1 MSMEIKQHLKLSQQ
15 LVMTPQLQQA
25 IKLLQLSRVE
35 LVDMVRDELLE
46 NPILEDSVEISAE
59 QPSKHSLA
67 EEGARVGEK
76 LSEADVERIG
86 ETEMPMPQLSEE
98 RGDGA
103 AEVKADTRAGE
114 AVADFDWDTYLES
127 QSNAAPMPSFRPN
140 SDDLPSLESTLT
152 RGTSLFDH
160 LEWQLKL
167 TRGFTPE
174 QEGIALLIIGNINP
188 DGYFDVP
195 VEDVADETGTSVEE
209 VEAVLKRVQQFDPPG
224 VAARDL
230 KECLLIQAKHVG
242 ADDELVLG
250 IIEKHLSNLEKK
262 NYPAIAKDMDQP
274 LEEVYEAAKVVM
286 AFDPKPG
293 SAYTDEEPAY
303 ITPDVYIQKVGDK
316 YFVVANDDGLPKLK
330 VSDFYR
336 VALSKGPKAREYIQ
350 ERLRSA
356 QWLIRSIQQ
365 RQRTIVRV
373 TESILRFQREFFEKG
388 AAYLRPL
395 ILRDVADD
403 IGMHESTVS
412 RVTTNKYVHS
422 PQGIF
427 ELKYFFNSG
436 IARSDGDDL
445 ASEAVKLKI
454 KQIVAN
460 EDVKRPHSDQRIV
473 ELLADQNIEI
483 ARRTV
488 AKYREQLKILPSS
501 KRKQMF

>member
-46 NPILEDSVEISAE
+46 NPVLEDAVELSAE
-59 QPSKHSLA
+59 QAKPGSDEGQVVEAGREA
-67 EEGARVGEK
+67 ET
-76 LSEADVERIG
+76 ERIG
-86 ETEMPMPQLSEE
+86 ETETPVTQVS
-98 RGDGA
+98 GDRVETTS
-103 AEVKADTRAGE
+103 EVKADARSDE
-114 AVADFDWDTYLES
+114 AVADFDWDTYLET

-140 SDDLPSLESTLT
+140 SDEMPSIESTLT

-167 TRGFTPE
+167 NRGFSD
-174 QEGIALLIIGNINP
+174 QEEGVALLILGNLTP
-188 DGYFDVP
+188 DGYLDVP
-195 VEDVADETGTSVEE
+195 LEEIADEAGVSVEL
-209 VEAVLKRVQQFDPPG
+209 VEAVLAHVQEFDPPG
-224 VAARDL
+224 VAARNL
-230 KECLLIQAKHVG
+230 QECLLLQARHVG
-242 ADDELVLG
+242 ADDDLVLG
-250 IIEKHLSNLEKK
+250 IITKHLSNLEKH
-262 NYPAIAKDMDQP
+262 NYAAIAKDLNQP
-274 LEEVYEAAKVVM
+274 LEEVYEATKVVL

-293 SAYTDEEPAY
+293 RAYSDEESNY
-303 ITPDVYIQKVGDK
+303 ITPDVHIQKVGDK

-330 VSDFYR
+330 ISDFYR

-388 AAYLRPL
+388 SAYLKPL

-412 RVTTNKYVHS
+412 RVTTNKYVHT

-436 IARSDGDDL
+436 ITRSDGDDL

-460 EDVKRPHSDQRIV
+460 EDPKHPHSDQKIV
-473 ELLADQNIEI
+473 ELLLEQNIEI

-488 AKYREQLKILPSS
+488 AKYREQLRIQPSS
-501 KRKQMF
+501 KRKQVF

>member
-1 MSMEIKQHLKLSQQ
+1 MEIKQHLKLSQQ

-46 NPILEDSVEISAE
+46 NPVLEDSVEVSAE
-59 QPSKHSLA
+59 QAKPGTDEGQVVEAGREA
-67 EEGARVGEK
+67 ET
-76 LSEADVERIG
+76 ERIG
-86 ETEMPMPQLSEE
+86 ETETPMGQLS
-98 RGDGA
+98 GDRVETTS
-103 AEVKADTRAGE
+103 EVKADARSDE
-114 AVADFDWDTYLES
+114 AVADFDWDTYLET

-140 SDDLPSLESTLT
+140 SDEMPSIESTLT

-167 TRGFTPE
+167 TRGFSAQ
-174 QEGIALLIIGNINP
+174 QEGVALLLIGNLTP
-188 DGYFDVP
+188 DGYLDVP
-195 VEDVADETGTSVEE
+195 LDELADEAGVTVEF
-209 VEAVLKRVQQFDPPG
+209 VEAVLARVQEFDPPG
-224 VAARDL
+224 IAARNL
-230 KECLLIQAKHVG
+230 QECLLLQARHVG
-242 ADDELVLG
+242 ADDDLLLG
-250 IIEKHLSNLEKK
+250 IINKHLSNLEKH
-262 NYPAIAKDMDQP
+262 NYAAIAKDLNQP
-274 LEEVYEAAKVVM
+274 LEEVYEATKVVM

-293 SAYTDEEPAY
+293 RAYSDEESNY
-303 ITPDVYIQKVGDK
+303 ITPDVHIQKVGDK

-330 VSDFYR
+330 ISDFYR

-388 AAYLRPL
+388 SAYLKPL

-412 RVTTNKYVHS
+412 RVTTNKYVHT

-436 IARSDGDDL
+436 ITRSDGDDL

-460 EDVKRPHSDQRIV
+460 EDPKHPHSDQKIV
-473 ELLADQNIEI
+473 ELLLEQNIEI

-488 AKYREQLKILPSS
+488 AKYREQLRIQPSS
-501 KRKQMF
+501 KRKQVF

>member
-1 MSMEIKQHLKLSQQ
+1 MSMEIKQHLQLTQQ

-35 LVDMVRDELLE
+35 LVDMVREELLE
-46 NPILEDSVEISAE
+46 NPVLEDSVDVSAE
-59 QPSKHSLA
+59 QAKPGAADNQAVDATREA
-67 EEGARVGEK
+67 ETA
-76 LSEADVERIG
+76 RIG
-86 ETEMPMPQLSEE
+86 ETEMPVAQLS
-98 RGDGA
+98 GDKADA
-103 AEVKADTRAGE
+103 AGEVKPDTRSDE
-114 AVADFDWDTYLES
+114 AVADFDWDTYLEN
-127 QSNAAPMPSFRPN
+127 QSNAAPMPSFRAN
-140 SDDLPSLESTLT
+140 SEEMPSIEATLT

-167 TRGFTPE
+167 TRGFSQDE
-174 QEGIALLIIGNINP
+174 VAVALLIIGNLTP
-188 DGYFDVP
+188 DGYVDVP
-195 VEDVADETGTSVEE
+195 LDELGDEAGVS
-209 VEAVLKRVQQFDPPG
+209 VEAVESVLLRVQGFDPPG
-224 VAARDL
+224 VAARNL
-230 KECLLIQAKHVG
+230 QECLLLQARHVG
-242 ADDELVLG
+242 ADDELVIG
-250 IIEKHLSNLEKK
+250 IITKHLHNLEKR
-262 NYPAIAKDMDQP
+262 NYAAIAKDLNQP
-274 LEEVYEAAKVVM
+274 LEEVYEATKVVL

-293 SAYTDEEPAY
+293 RAYNDEEPNY
-303 ITPDVYIQKVGDK
+303 ITPDVHIQKVGDK

-330 VSDFYR
+330 ISDFYR
-336 VALSKGPKAREYIQ
+336 VALGKGAKAREYIQ

-388 AAYLRPL
+388 SAYLKPL

-412 RVTTNKYVHS
+412 RVTTNKYVHT

-436 IARSDGDDL
+436 ISRSDGDDL

-454 KQIVAN
+454 KQIVAG
-460 EDVKRPHSDQRIV
+460 EDTRRPHSDQKIV
-473 ELLADQNIEI
+473 ELLREQNIEI

-488 AKYREQLKILPSS
+488 AKYREQLRIQPSS
-501 KRKQMF
+501 KRKQVF

>member
-1 MSMEIKQHLKLSQQ
+1 MEIKQHLKLSQQ

-46 NPILEDSVEISAE
+46 NPVLEDSVEVSAE
-59 QPSKHSLA
+59 QQKPGNTDEQGAGAIREA
-67 EEGARVGEK
+67 ET
-76 LSEADVERIG
+76 ERIG
-86 ETEMPMPQLSEE
+86 ETDTLVGQVS
-98 RGDGA
+98 GDKIETTS
-103 AEVKADTRAGE
+103 EVKADSRSDE
-114 AVADFDWDTYLES
+114 AVADFDWDTYLEN
-127 QSNAAPMPSFRPN
+127 QSNAAPMPSFRSN
-140 SDDLPSLESTLT
+140 SEEMPSIEATLT

-167 TRGFTPE
+167 TRGFSKE
-174 QEGIALLIIGNINP
+174 EEGVALLVIGNLTP
-188 DGYFDVP
+188 DGYLDLPVEELAEEAGVDVP
-195 VEDVADETGTSVEE
+195 FVEQ
-209 VEAVLKRVQQFDPPG
+209 VLRRVQEFDPPG

-230 KECLLIQAKHVG
+230 QECLLIQARHVG
-242 ADDELVLG
+242 ADDDLVIG
-250 IIEKHLSNLEKK
+250 IISKHLHNLEKR
-262 NYPAIAKDMDQP
+262 NYPAIAKDLGQP
-274 LEEVYEAAKVVM
+274 LEEVYEATKVVQ

-293 SAYTDEEPAY
+293 RAYTDEESNY
-303 ITPDVYIQKVGDK
+303 ITPDVHIQKVGDK

-330 VSDFYR
+330 ISDFYR
-336 VALSKGPKAREYIQ
+336 IALSKGAKAREYIQ

-388 AAYLRPL
+388 SAYLKPL

-412 RVTTNKYVHS
+412 RVTTNKYVHT

-436 IARSDGDDL
+436 ITRSDGDDL

-460 EDVKRPHSDQRIV
+460 EDPKHPHSDQKIV
-473 ELLADQNIEI
+473 ELLLEQNIEI

-488 AKYREQLKILPSS
+488 AKYREQLRIQPSS
-501 KRKQMF
+501 KRKQVF

>member
-1 MSMEIKQHLKLSQQ
+1 MEIKQHLKLSQQ

-46 NPILEDSVEISAE
+46 NPVLEDSVDVSAE
-59 QPSKHSLA
+59 QQKPGNTDEQGAGAIREA
-67 EEGARVGEK
+67 ET
-76 LSEADVERIG
+76 ERIG
-86 ETEMPMPQLSEE
+86 ETETPVGQAA
-98 RGDGA
+98 GDKGDSTS
-103 AEVKADTRAGE
+103 EVKADSRSGE
-114 AVADFDWDTYLES
+114 AVADFDWDTYLEN
-127 QSNAAPMPSFRPN
+127 QSNAAPMPSFRSN
-140 SDDLPSLESTLT
+140 SEEMPSIEATLT
-152 RGTSLFDH
+152 RGTSLFGH

-167 TRGFTPE
+167 TRGFSKDE
-174 QEGIALLIIGNINP
+174 EGVALLIIGNLTP
-188 DGYFDVP
+188 DGYLDL
-195 VEDVADETGTSVEE
+195 SVEE
-209 VEAVLKRVQQFDPPG
+209 LAEEAGVDVPFVEQVLKRVQEFDPQG

-230 KECLLIQAKHVG
+230 QECLLIQARHVG
-242 ADDELVLG
+242 ADDDLVLG
-250 IIEKHLSNLEKK
+250 IISKHMHNLEKR
-262 NYPAIAKDMDQP
+262 NYAAIAKDLNQP
-274 LEEVYEAAKVVM
+274 LEEVYEATKVVL

-293 SAYTDEEPAY
+293 RAYTDEESNY
-303 ITPDVYIQKVGDK
+303 ITPDVHIQKVGDK

-330 VSDFYR
+330 ISDFYR

-388 AAYLRPL
+388 SAYLKPL

-412 RVTTNKYVHS
+412 RVTTNKYVHT

-436 IARSDGDDL
+436 ITRSDGDDL

-460 EDVKRPHSDQRIV
+460 EDPKHPHSDQKIV
-473 ELLADQNIEI
+473 ELLLEQNIEI

-488 AKYREQLKILPSS
+488 AKYREQLRIQPSS
-501 KRKQMF
+501 KRKQVF

>member
-46 NPILEDSVEISAE
+46 NPVLEDAVDVSAE
-59 QPSKHSLA
+59 QLKPGA
-67 EEGARVGEK
+67 ADAQVGDGAR
-76 LSEADVERIG
+76 EAETERIG
-86 ETEMPMPQLSEE
+86 ETETPVTQIPSEKSE
-98 RGDGA
+98 TTS
-103 AEVKADTRAGE
+103 EVKADTRSDE
-114 AVADFDWDTYLES
+114 AVADFDWDTYLET

-140 SDDLPSLESTLT
+140 SDEMPSIEATLT

-167 TRGFTPE
+167 TRGFNQDE
-174 QEGIALLIIGNINP
+174 EAVALLIIGNLTP
-188 DGYFDVP
+188 DGYLDVP
-195 VEDVADETGTSVEE
+195 LDEIAEEAGVSVEFVEE
-209 VEAVLKRVQQFDPPG
+209 VLEGVQEFDPPG
-224 VAARDL
+224 VAARSL
-230 KECLLIQAKHVG
+230 QECLLLQARHVG
-242 ADDELVLG
+242 ADDDLVLG
-250 IIEKHLSNLEKK
+250 IISKHLHNLEKR
-262 NYPAIAKDMDQP
+262 NYAAIAKDLNQP
-274 LEEVYEAAKVVM
+274 LEEVYEATKVVLS
-286 AFDPKPG
+286 FDPKPG
-293 SAYTDEEPAY
+293 RAYTDEEPNY
-303 ITPDVYIQKVGDK
+303 ITPDVHIQKVGDK

-330 VSDFYR
+330 ISDFYR
-336 VALSKGPKAREYIQ
+336 VALGKGPKAREYIQ

-388 AAYLRPL
+388 SAYLKPL

-412 RVTTNKYVHS
+412 RVTTNKYVHT

-436 IARSDGDDL
+436 ITRSDGDDL

-460 EDVKRPHSDQRIV
+460 EDPKHPHSDQKIV
-473 ELLADQNIEI
+473 ELLRDQNIEI

-488 AKYREQLKILPSS
+488 AKYREQLRIQPSS
-501 KRKQMF
+501 KRKQVF

>member
-1 MSMEIKQHLKLSQQ
+1 MEIKQHLKLSQQ

-46 NPILEDSVEISAE
+46 NPVLEDSIDVSAE
-59 QPSKHSLA
+59 QSKPGSTEEQGAGAVREA
-67 EEGARVGEK
+67 ET
-76 LSEADVERIG
+76 ERIG
-86 ETEMPMPQLSEE
+86 ETETPVTQVS
-98 RGDGA
+98 GDKIDTTS
-103 AEVKADTRAGE
+103 EVKADSRSDE
-114 AVADFDWDTYLES
+114 AVADFDWDTYLEN
-127 QSNAAPMPSFRPN
+127 QSNAAPMPSFRSN
-140 SDDLPSLESTLT
+140 SEEMPSIEATLT

-167 TRGFTPE
+167 TRGFSKE
-174 QEGIALLIIGNINP
+174 EEGVALLIIGNLTP
-188 DGYFDVP
+188 DGYLDLP
-195 VEDVADETGTSVEE
+195 VEELAEEAGVEISF
-209 VEAVLKRVQQFDPPG
+209 VEQVLRRVQEFDPQG

-230 KECLLIQAKHVG
+230 QECLLIQARYVG
-242 ADDELVLG
+242 ADDELVIG
-250 IIEKHLSNLEKK
+250 IISRHLHNLEKR
-262 NYPAIAKDMDQP
+262 NYAAIAKDLNQP
-274 LEEVYEAAKVVM
+274 LEEVYEATKVVL

-293 SAYTDEEPAY
+293 RAYSDEESNY
-303 ITPDVYIQKVGDK
+303 ITPDVHIQKVGDK

-330 VSDFYR
+330 ISDFYR

-388 AAYLRPL
+388 SAYLKPL

-412 RVTTNKYVHS
+412 RVTTNKYVHT

-436 IARSDGDDL
+436 ITRSDGDDL

-460 EDVKRPHSDQRIV
+460 EDPKHPHSDQRIV
-473 ELLADQNIEI
+473 ELLLEQNIEI

-488 AKYREQLKILPSS
+488 AKYREQLRIQPSS
-501 KRKQMF
+501 KRKQVF

>member
-46 NPILEDSVEISAE
+46 NPVLEDSVEVSAE
-59 QPSKHSLA
+59 QAKPGTDEGQVVEAGREA
-67 EEGARVGEK
+67 ET
-76 LSEADVERIG
+76 ERIG
-86 ETEMPMPQLSEE
+86 ETETPMGQLS
-98 RGDGA
+98 GDRVETTS
-103 AEVKADTRAGE
+103 EVKADARSDE
-114 AVADFDWDTYLES
+114 AVADFDWDTYLET

-140 SDDLPSLESTLT
+140 SDEMPSIESTLT

-167 TRGFTPE
+167 TRGFSAQ
-174 QEGIALLIIGNINP
+174 QEGVALLLIGNLTP
-188 DGYFDVP
+188 DGYLDVP
-195 VEDVADETGTSVEE
+195 LDELADEAGVTVEF
-209 VEAVLKRVQQFDPPG
+209 VEAVLARVQEFDPPG
-224 VAARDL
+224 IAARNL
-230 KECLLIQAKHVG
+230 QECLLLQARHVG
-242 ADDELVLG
+242 ADDDLLLG
-250 IIEKHLSNLEKK
+250 IINKHLSNLEKH
-262 NYPAIAKDMDQP
+262 NYAAIAKDLNQP
-274 LEEVYEAAKVVM
+274 LEEVYEATKVVM

-293 SAYTDEEPAY
+293 RAYSDEESNY
-303 ITPDVYIQKVGDK
+303 ITPDVHIQKVGDK

-330 VSDFYR
+330 ISDFYR

-388 AAYLRPL
+388 SAYLKPL

-412 RVTTNKYVHS
+412 RVTTNKYVHT

-436 IARSDGDDL
+436 ITRSDGDDL

-460 EDVKRPHSDQRIV
+460 EDPKHPHSDQKIV
-473 ELLADQNIEI
+473 ELLLEQNIEI

-488 AKYREQLKILPSS
+488 AKYREQLRIQPSS
-501 KRKQMF
+501 KRKQVF

>member
-1 MSMEIKQHLKLSQQ
+1 MEIKQHLKLSQQ

-46 NPILEDSVEISAE
+46 NPVLEDSVEVSAE
-59 QPSKHSLA
+59 QQKPGNTDDLVAGAVREA
-67 EEGARVGEK
+67 ET
-76 LSEADVERIG
+76 ERIG
-86 ETEMPMPQLSEE
+86 ETETPVTQVS
-98 RGDGA
+98 GDKIDSTS
-103 AEVKADTRAGE
+103 EVKADSRSDE
-114 AVADFDWDTYLES
+114 AVADFDWDTYLEN
-127 QSNAAPMPSFRPN
+127 QSNAAPMPSFRSN
-140 SDDLPSLESTLT
+140 SEEMPSIEATLT

-160 LEWQLKL
+160 IEWQLKL
-167 TRGFTPE
+167 TRGFSKDE
-174 QEGIALLIIGNINP
+174 EGVALLIIGNLTP
-188 DGYFDVP
+188 DGYLDL
-195 VEDVADETGTSVEE
+195 SVEE
-209 VEAVLKRVQQFDPPG
+209 LAEEAGVDVPFVEQVLRRVQEFDPPG

-230 KECLLIQAKHVG
+230 QECLLIQARHVG
-242 ADDELVLG
+242 ADDDLVIG
-250 IIEKHLSNLEKK
+250 IISKHLHNLEKR
-262 NYPAIAKDMDQP
+262 NYAAIAKDLNQP
-274 LEEVYEAAKVVM
+274 LEEVYEATKVVL

-293 SAYTDEEPAY
+293 RAYTDEESNY
-303 ITPDVYIQKVGDK
+303 ITPDVHIQKVGDK

-330 VSDFYR
+330 ISDFYR

-388 AAYLRPL
+388 SAYLKPL

-412 RVTTNKYVHS
+412 RVTTNKYVHT

-436 IARSDGDDL
+436 ITRSDGDDL

-460 EDVKRPHSDQRIV
+460 EDPKHPHSDQRIV
-473 ELLADQNIEI
+473 ELLLEQNIEI

-488 AKYREQLKILPSS
+488 AKYREQLRIQPSS
-501 KRKQMF
+501 KRKQVF